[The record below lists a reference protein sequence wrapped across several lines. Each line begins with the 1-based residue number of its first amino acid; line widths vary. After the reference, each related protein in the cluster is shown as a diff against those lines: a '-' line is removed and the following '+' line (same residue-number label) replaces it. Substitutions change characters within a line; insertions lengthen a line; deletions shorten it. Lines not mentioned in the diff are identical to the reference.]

1 MIVKLPYGRDGKM
14 TLPYMNAVKISRSLQ
29 ADYGLIHE
37 VDYTWHF
44 DSKEQNLII
53 SLNQDNESLA
63 TMIAMRLLGQDLYE
77 I

>member
-1 MIVKLPYGRDGKM
+1 MNVKIPYGREGKM
-14 TLPYMNAVKISRSLQ
+14 TPPYMSAVKISRSLQ

-44 DSKEQNLII
+44 DSKERNLII
-53 SLNQDNESLA
+53 SLNEDNESLA
-63 TMIAMRLLGQDLYE
+63 SMIALRFMGQDLYE